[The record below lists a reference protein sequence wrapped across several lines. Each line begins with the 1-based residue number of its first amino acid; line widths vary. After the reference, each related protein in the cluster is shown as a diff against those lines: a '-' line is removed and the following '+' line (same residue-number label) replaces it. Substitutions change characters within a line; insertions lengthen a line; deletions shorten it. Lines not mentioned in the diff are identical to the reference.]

1 VAGVVMFELSK
12 MTNEAH
18 FFSKTSGTREEILE
32 STFHALCEH
41 GYAELTI
48 SKIGDHFDKSQS
60 LIYNHYEN
68 KDDLLL
74 DLLEYI
80 LEELESQVPL
90 STQSQRDYMSE
101 IIDEIFGDTDGS
113 NAQFSKAVLELRAQ
127 TAHNDEYRELFNR
140 SDEFVR
146 KQIALVIR
154 EGNEQGVF
162 NVEQPKQAAALFQ
175 TVIVGIQGQQTTDD
189 MNMIGST
196 KSEFQRYVDQCLLS
210 STERE
215 K

>member
-1 VAGVVMFELSK
+1 
-12 MTNEAH
+12 MTNGTN
-18 FFSKTSGTREEILE
+18 FFSNTSGTREEILE

-41 GYAELTI
+41 GYAGLTI

-60 LIYNHYEN
+60 LIYHHYDN

-90 STQSQRDYMSE
+90 STQSPKEYINE
-101 IIDEIFGDTDGS
+101 IVEQIFGDTDSS

-127 TAHNDEYRELFNR
+127 TAHNEEYRELFKR

-146 KQIALVIR
+146 KQIALVIQ
-154 EGNEQGVF
+154 EGSEQGVF
-162 NVEQPKQAAALFQ
+162 DVEQPKQAAALFQ
-175 TVIVGIQGQQTTDD
+175 TVIVGIQGQRTTDD
-189 MNMIGST
+189 QNMIGST
-196 KSEFQRYVDQCLLS
+196 KAEFQRYVDQCLLS
-210 STERE
+210 SAER